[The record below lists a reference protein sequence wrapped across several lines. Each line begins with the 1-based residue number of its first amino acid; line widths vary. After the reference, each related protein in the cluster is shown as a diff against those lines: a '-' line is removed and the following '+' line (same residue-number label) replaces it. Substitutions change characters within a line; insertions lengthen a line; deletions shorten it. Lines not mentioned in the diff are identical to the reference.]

1 MKMSQIDTEIDK
13 KTQKFPTF
21 KVKFYAFF
29 VKVWQ
34 TSWIGMF
41 WRVNNEKIGTSRSL

>member
-1 MKMSQIDTEIDK
+1 MSQIDTEIDK
-13 KTQKFPTF
+13 KHKTLLIF

-29 VKVWQ
+29 VKVSQ

-41 WRVNNEKIGTSRSL
+41 